1 MLLYVPVFL
10 LFRRL
15 SHRCF
20 TVVFFCSFDEMRK
33 GNRAGHEVYIY
44 IYIHLIFLLKI
55 GKARV
60 LKWWHVNKHFA
71 LWTFLLCLVLKK
83 SGLVFLAFE
92 WVSSCSCKYVFFLP
106 FVFLSCFMFLE
117 RLFFSSF
124 CVFTCTSSR
133 TERWRFALGKWEW
146 ESELL
151 KRKWIESQYDLRLFF
166 FILFLLLA
174 FCFLP
179 RVLFFFWDL
188 SSWESTCMCLENC
201 ERIHFTCN
209 KSSNTRDKG
218 GGWHAALLD
227 GFVFLYYSFF
237 SLKDHMKREWKK
249 KKREMFWVE
258 GGLSCWY

>member
-1 MLLYVPVFL
+1 MSWNDDTLINISP
-10 LFRRL
+10 
-15 SHRCF
+15 CEP
-20 TVVFFCSFDEMRK
+20 FF
-33 GNRAGHEVYIY
+33 
-44 IYIHLIFLLKI
+44 
-55 GKARV
+55 
-60 LKWWHVNKHFA
+60 
-71 LWTFLLCLVLKK
+71 LCLVLKK
-83 SGLVFLAFE
+83 SGLVFLAFDE

-106 FVFLSCFMFLE
+106 FVLE
-117 RLFFSSF
+117 LLYVSRTSLFSSSS

-179 RVLFFFWDL
+179 RVLFFWDL

-218 GGWHAALLD
+218 GGMACSFTWWFRVSLLL
-227 GFVFLYYSFF
+227 FLFLEGSYEER
-237 SLKDHMKREWKK
+237 MKEKK
-249 KKREMFWVE
+249 KKAWNVLGRGWFILLVLAYIARTEHNGATWFLLPW
-258 GGLSCWY
+258 LFLAR

>member
-1 MLLYVPVFL
+1 MNGFL
-10 LFRRL
+10 LVHA
-15 SHRCF
+15 SM
-20 TVVFFCSFDEMRK
+20 SFSC
-33 GNRAGHEVYIY
+33 
-44 IYIHLIFLLKI
+44 LL
-55 GKARV
+55 
-60 LKWWHVNKHFA
+60 
-71 LWTFLLCLVLKK
+71 
-83 SGLVFLAFE
+83 
-92 WVSSCSCKYVFFLP
+92 
-106 FVFLSCFMFLE
+106 FLSCFMFLE

-179 RVLFFFWDL
+179 RVLFFWDL

-218 GGWHAALLD
+218 GGMACSFTWWFRVSLLL
-227 GFVFLYYSFF
+227 FLFLEGSYEER
-237 SLKDHMKREWKK
+237 MKERK